1 MVFDWPN
8 CSNKRML
15 FAGSKQE
22 LSAAKAKRLPF
33 AAIGYQ
39 MHDARET
46 STDHQL
52 AGSGY
57 EQRTEDMSEQSSRP
71 TPTNTAGAK
80 LVNLYKPVGIAAL
93 NAAAMCRKP
102 GGLGKSGK

>member
-1 MVFDWPN
+1 
-8 CSNKRML
+8 
-15 FAGSKQE
+15 
-22 LSAAKAKRLPF
+22 
-33 AAIGYQ
+33 
-39 MHDARET
+39 MHDARDNPT
-46 STDHQL
+46 NHQC

-71 TPTNTAGAK
+71 TPTHPAEAK

-102 GGLGKSGK
+102 GGLGKTGK